1 VSDSAEGDTEVA
13 SGDTVAAG
21 DSQGDSVRIRPSQ
34 TLRPPAAGGADYADL
49 VVVDPA
55 HYVLERELARGGMGR
70 IQLARDR
77 RLGREVAVKEVLAT
91 TGAIVRRFEREA
103 RITARLQH
111 PSIVAVHE
119 AGTWPSGE
127 PFYAMRLVAGR
138 ALEDAITAARSFD
151 ERLAL
156 LPHVLAIA
164 DAMAYAHGQ
173 RVIHRDLKPRN
184 VLVGEFG
191 ETVVIDWG
199 LAKELDATETSVDGS
214 PPVSGASGVS
224 RPGETTAGDVLG
236 TPAYMPP
243 EQAAGKPVDERAD
256 VYAIGAIL
264 YHLLAGRAPY
274 VAESSAELIAAVH
287 GGPPEPLP
295 SPVPAELVAIVERAM
310 ARDAAARYPSGR
322 ELADDLRRFQT
333 GQLVGA
339 HRYSLRQ
346 LLRRWMRRHRTAIV
360 ATAAAAVAAIAI
372 GVFALTRVI
381 AANHR
386 AVENQKHAEELMQ
399 FMLVDLREKLAHDGR
414 VDLLDAVARRASAY
428 YDARGHAASDEDE
441 YLATLA
447 RQAVGQVIEAK
458 NDLAAARAE
467 YEKAVAS
474 AEALAKRHPGEPK
487 YAVLAASVSLALART
502 IKYGGDLPGSTAA
515 VHRALAYLDP
525 VLHAHPTDPG
535 ALRDASSAHLQLGSI
550 LQRQGNVKSALDEGR
565 AAVDLANR
573 RAAVA
578 TDDAGYKAQ
587 LNAHA
592 ALGKMLDDNN
602 DAKGALAEFRL
613 ALEIGQRLV
622 ARDPKA
628 GEWLED
634 VAVSHDEVGSTLAEL
649 GDRDGALAEV
659 RQGAAI
665 ADQLQALDPANGDW
679 IDTRSAAHEKVGIL
693 LMEAKD
699 YAHAREEYE
708 LCMKLHQELVARD
721 PTSGDHQRGLALMTT
736 KLGDVRLATGDVA
749 GAIEQYRQSL
759 SIREQL
765 VAKDPTSAQWR
776 RDLFY
781 GHYKLAAALAQ
792 APRGEE
798 QAAAEL
804 RAALAIAKDNAAR
817 FPQDDQ
823 YPRDVAGTQEVLA
836 GLLQQMHDLAG
847 AREQLEA
854 AVALARQREA
864 LPGVSPEWHA
874 MAARYAAELAKL

>member
-1 VSDSAEGDTEVA
+1 VSEGDTEVA
-13 SGDTVAAG
+13 SSDTVAAG
-21 DSQGDSVRIRPSQ
+21 DSQGDSVRIRPS
-34 TLRPPAAGGADYADL
+34 RPPAAGGADYPEL

-199 LAKELDATETSVDGS
+199 LAKELDAAERTLDES
-214 PPVSGASGVS
+214 PPGTSS
-224 RPGETTAGDVLG
+224 RPGDTTAGDVLG

-243 EQAAGKPVDERAD
+243 EQAAGKSVDERAD

-274 VAESSAELIAAVH
+274 VAESSAELLAAVH
-287 GGPPEPLP
+287 SGPPEALP
-295 SPVPAELVAIVERAM
+295 KSMPSELVAIVERAM
-310 ARDAAARYPSGR
+310 SRDATARYPTAR

-346 LLRRWMRRHRTAIV
+346 LLRRWIRRHRTALV
-360 ATAAAAVAAIAI
+360 ATAAATVAAITI

-386 AVENQKHAEELMQ
+386 ARDNQKHAEELMQ
-399 FMLVDLREKLAHDGR
+399 FMLLDLREKLARYGR
-414 VDLLDAVARRASAY
+414 VDLLDTVARRASAY

-441 YLATLA
+441 YLAAIA
-447 RQAVGQVIEAK
+447 RQAVGEVLETK

-467 YEKAVAS
+467 FEKAAVIAD
-474 AEALAKRHPGEPK
+474 ALNARHPGDVAD
-487 YAVLAASVSLALART
+487 AVLAADVALALGRTARFS
-502 IKYGGDLPGSTAA
+502 GDLTAA
-515 VHRALAYLDP
+515 DADVQRALAYLEP
-525 VLHAHPTDPG
+525 ALRAHPRDP
-535 ALRDASSAHLQLGSI
+535 AVLDEAAQVHRQLSHI
-550 LQRQGNVKSALDEGR
+550 RQRQGQAKVALDEAR
-565 AAVDLANR
+565 TSLDLATQR
-573 RAAVA
+573 TAI
-578 TDDAGYKAQ
+578 TDDEKSKKAV

-592 ALGKMLDDNN
+592 QIGHLLAANDDPKSALP
-602 DAKGALAEFRL
+602 EYRL
-613 ALEIGQRLV
+613 ALQIGEQLL
-622 ARDPKA
+622 ARDPREA
-628 GEWLED
+628 RRLED
-634 VAVSHDEVGSTLAEL
+634 VAVSHDEVGGVLDEL
-649 GDRDGALAEV
+649 GDVDGAIAET
-659 RQGAAI
+659 RQAATLS
-665 ADQLQALDPANGDW
+665 DQLYSLDPTNGDFVS
-679 IDTRSAAHEKVGIL
+679 TRTTAHEKLGIL
-693 LMEAKD
+693 LMEKKD
-699 YAHAREEYE
+699 HAGAREQYE
-708 LCMKLHQELVARD
+708 LCKQLDEDLLARD
-721 PTSGDHQRGLALMTT
+721 PTSGEAQRTVALIDT
-736 KLGDVRLATGDVA
+736 KLGDVQLATGDTA
-749 GAIEQYRQSL
+749 GAIDRYKQSQT
-759 SIREQL
+759 IRDQL

-776 RDLFY
+776 RDAFY
-781 GHYKLAAALAQ
+781 GHYKLARAHAVL
-792 APRGEE
+792 PHGEE
-798 QAAAEL
+798 QTAAEMRL
-804 RAALAIAKDNAAR
+804 AVAIAKDNAAR

-823 YPRDVAGTQEVLA
+823 FQHDLA
-836 GLLQQMHDLAG
+836 GALEGLGFVLQDLHDLAG
-847 AREQLEA
+847 ARAQLEA
-854 AVALARQREA
+854 AVAIARQREKE
-864 LPGVSPEWHA
+864 PGASPDWHEKA
-874 MAARYAAELAKL
+874 ERYAAELAKLP